1 MPEQPLTLAVNHRDP
16 EEVRVALHRGPKI
29 VDLRWAQGD
38 RPTLVGDIYLGIVR
52 QVEPGLDAAFIDFGE
67 RRAGFLHLG
76 NVHPGYADAT
86 LSACEVAGRPSR
98 QASQLADDAAGPEA
112 EKSVRLN
119 VDHADLAAPADATE
133 TDSTTEA
140 ESYARAPRLNIDQLL
155 QPGRQI
161 LVQVLRDPVRG
172 KGATLTTILSLAGRL
187 CVLVPSLGRVGVSR
201 RILDSVE
208 RARLRDPLEDQLQE
222 TGLGAIVRTAAED
235 VPIEELQRDLAPL
248 LESWLRIQ
256 SRAHDQELAP
266 RLLEQEA
273 GPAARAVR
281 ELFSADIER
290 IVVDDEGAAVAVEEL
305 LTRYAPDHGLT
316 VERYQDRRPLYEA
329 LGIER
334 DWQLLFRAR
343 VPVGGGASIVIHETE
358 ALTAIDVNSG
368 RLDRGCL
375 EETALATN
383 CLAAV
388 EMVRQIR
395 LRDIGGIIVADFIDM
410 QDPEHR
416 RQLEQLMHDEL
427 HKDRARFK
435 LGRLSSFG
443 LLPLTRRRQGA
454 GLPRASDALCR
465 DCGGSG
471 SVSHHRGG
479 ALRLLRRLRA
489 EAERGGSWLIRLH
502 PGVNHALQAHFQ
514 AALAEM
520 ELELEFEQ
528 DIQVPSGEPVL
539 EHLVARPES
548 L

>member
-1 MPEQPLTLAVNHRDP
+1 MSEQALTLAVNHRDP
-16 EEVRVALHRGPKI
+16 EEVRVALHRGSK
-29 VDLRWAQGD
+29 VEDLRWAQGD
-38 RPTLVGDIYLGIVR
+38 HPTLVGNIYLGIVR
-52 QVEPGLDAAFIDFGE
+52 QVEPGLDAAFVDFGE

-76 NVHPGYADAT
+76 NVHPGFADDQ
-86 LSACEVAGRPSR
+86 LSACEVAGLPSR
-98 QASQLADDAAGPEA
+98 QAAKLADDAAGPEP
-112 EKSVRLN
+112 
-119 VDHADLAAPADATE
+119 DLAAE
-133 TDSTTEA
+133 TEA
-140 ESYARAPRLNIDQLL
+140 ETEAEAEGHERGPRIPVDQLL
-155 QPGRQI
+155 QPGRPI

-201 RILDSVE
+201 RIMDSTE
-208 RARLRDPLEDQLQE
+208 RARLRDPLEQQLAE
-222 TGLGAIVRTAAED
+222 TGLGAIVRTAAEGLSRA
-235 VPIEELQRDLAPL
+235 ELQRDLAPL

-256 SRAHDQELAP
+256 SLAFDSESAP
-266 RLLEQEA
+266 KLLELEA

-281 ELFSADIER
+281 ELFSTKIQR
-290 IVVDDEGAAVAVEEL
+290 IVADDEEAAQSVEEL
-305 LTRYAPDHGLT
+305 LARYAPGNSLQ
-316 VERYQDRRPLYEA
+316 VERYLERRPLFES

-343 VPVGGGASIVIHETE
+343 VPVGSGASIVIHETE
-358 ALTAIDVNSG
+358 ALTAVDVNSG
-368 RLDRGCL
+368 RLDRGSL
-375 EETALATN
+375 EDTALAAN
-383 CLAAV
+383 RLAAV

-395 LRDIGGIIVADFIDM
+395 LRDLGGIIVADFIDM

-416 RQLEQLMHDEL
+416 REIEELMQDEL

-454 GLPRASDALCR
+454 GLPRGSDALCR

-489 EAERGGSWLIRLH
+489 EAEAGGCWQIRLH
-502 PGVNHALQAHFQ
+502 PGVKHSLHSHFG
-514 AALAEM
+514 AALAEI
-520 ELELEFEQ
+520 ELELEFEE
-528 DIQVPSGEPVL
+528 DFQVPSGEPVL
-539 EHLVARPES
+539 ERLAARPES